1 VHSAAALRLGY
12 VRAVGPVDLRRR
24 APGAK
29 APVLIL
35 GFNAGLEDLLH
46 PRRQRQGQ
54 RQRQR
59 LALRAFVVP
68 TLRQA
73 QGRLLRKRREGWGTR
88 FVSCGGEVKVPVPRL
103 FKERR
108 DKDGPPGID
117 PPFAK
122 LIRGGWFA
130 KVFFMSDR
138 VMSESAMSESTE
150 QIREL
155 LDSVY
160 RVDSGRILATL
171 IRLLGDFDLAEE
183 AMHEAF
189 AAALS
194 LWPKSGVPGN
204 PRPWLIST
212 ARFKA
217 IDTLRRRARFDA
229 SQDEFVRYFEAQSI
243 SAERSNKNEEHGLED
258 DYLEDDRLRLIF
270 TCCHPSLAPD
280 ARVALTLRE
289 VCGLTTEEIAK
300 AFLITP
306 RTLAQ
311 RVVRAKAKI
320 RETPIRYEVPTPG
333 ELPERLGAVLQVIYL
348 VFNEGYSAAAGAE
361 VTRAELTGEAIRL
374 GRLLVELHL
383 TELGPEPEVIGL
395 LSLMLLQESRRAAR
409 NSPTGELILLE
420 NQDRALWNREQIAE
434 GVALLEKALQYRQKS
449 RRFGSYTLQ
458 AAIAAVH
465 AEAESVA
472 RTDWRQIVA
481 LYDRLLQVQPSP
493 VVQLNRA
500 VAIAMRDGP
509 EAGLTNIDA
518 VLEHGELANYYLAH
532 SARADMCRRLGRTA
546 EARASYEKALAL
558 TQQEPERQFLQ
569 ERIRQLK

>member
-1 VHSAAALRLGY
+1 
-12 VRAVGPVDLRRR
+12 
-24 APGAK
+24 
-29 APVLIL
+29 
-35 GFNAGLEDLLH
+35 
-46 PRRQRQGQ
+46 
-54 RQRQR
+54 
-59 LALRAFVVP
+59 
-68 TLRQA
+68 
-73 QGRLLRKRREGWGTR
+73 
-88 FVSCGGEVKVPVPRL
+88 
-103 FKERR
+103 
-108 DKDGPPGID
+108 
-117 PPFAK
+117 
-122 LIRGGWFA
+122 
-130 KVFFMSDR
+130 
-138 VMSESAMSESTE
+138 MSEQVTSERSPE
-150 QIREL
+150 QIHDQIREL
-155 LDSVY
+155 LDSLY
-160 RVDSGRILATL
+160 RADSGRILATL

-194 LWPKSGVPGN
+194 LWPSSGVPAN

-229 SQDEFVRYFEAQSI
+229 SQDELVRYLEAQGN
-243 SAERSNKNEEHGLED
+243 SADRSNKNAEDSLED
-258 DYLEDDRLRLIF
+258 YSLEDDRLRLIF
-270 TCCHPSLAPD
+270 TCCHPSLAPE
-280 ARVALTLRE
+280 AHVALTLRE

-300 AFLITP
+300 AFLTTP

-311 RVVRAKAKI
+311 RIVRAKAKI
-320 RETPIRYEVPTPG
+320 REERIPYEVPTPR

-374 GRLLVELHL
+374 GRLLMELW
-383 TELGPEPEVIGL
+383 PEPEGVFPEGMGAEIMGL
-395 LSLMLLQESRRAAR
+395 LSLMLLQESRRTAR
-409 NSPTGELILLE
+409 TSPTGELILLE
-420 NQDRALWNREQIAE
+420 NQDRALWNKEQIAE
-434 GVALLEKALQYRQKS
+434 GVALLEKALGYPDKQRGKTQRKS

-472 RTDWRQIVA
+472 ATDWRQIVA
-481 LYDRLLQVQPSP
+481 LYDELLRIQPSP

-509 EAGLTNIDA
+509 EAGLAHIDA
-518 VLEHGELANYYLAH
+518 ALQHGELANYYLAY

-569 ERIRQLK
+569 ERIRQLN